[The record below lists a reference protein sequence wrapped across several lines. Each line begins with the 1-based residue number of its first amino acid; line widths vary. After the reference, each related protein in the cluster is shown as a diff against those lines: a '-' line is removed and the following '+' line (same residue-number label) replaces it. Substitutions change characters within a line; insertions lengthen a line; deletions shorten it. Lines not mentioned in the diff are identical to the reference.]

1 MIYKPV
7 GQATAKPYQVDLAH
21 ISRRNVF
28 ILQAY
33 TESASARNATLHQL
47 YDRGMTAA
55 CPVQLRQDTPQY
67 MLQ

>member
-7 GQATAKPYQVDLAH
+7 GQATAIPYQVDLAH
-21 ISRRNVF
+21 TSRCNVF

-33 TESASARNATLHQL
+33 TESASARNATLHRL
-47 YDRGMTAA
+47 YDCGMTVA